1 MKKYLQIFTLI
12 VITCLAG
19 CQKDTEVV
27 ITEPKVTT
35 GEITSVTTTSF
46 DYESNITEDGGAS
59 VTARGVCYGT
69 SSNPTISDSKT
80 TDGSGTGAFSGTIQ
94 KLTPETTSYVRA
106 YATNSA
112 GTGYGE
118 VRTVKLLEQKTLQG
132 AEQAYPGVKGEP
144 VTVSIGGIPLQCVKI
159 EDKIFYQGDILID
172 PKAKLKAAAADY
184 DFWRWPDNI
193 VYYVIDANFP
203 NKERVEASF
212 TLFNKT
218 DISFKERTAESNY
231 VLFKYIPNAGCYSW
245 VGMIGGEQ
253 EIVIDNWGDAGTIA
267 HEIGHALGLLHEQSK
282 PDRDQYIKIITEN
295 IIKGYEN
302 NFDIW
307 PYNGQYTEGF
317 DFNSL
322 MCYHSWSFP
331 IDPSKP
337 TMTKLD
343 GSTFNPQRAYF
354 TEKDLELI
362 NRLYPAISAPQLEKQ
377 SIVITEGESVEIAVT
392 EGTGSYTVESD
403 KPAVVAATINGNTL
417 TVKGVAEGNA
427 TVTVTDAKTGKTATC
442 SVTVERKIIPVTG
455 VTVSP
460 TSKTVTE
467 GDSFTLTATVSPANA
482 DNNSVNWQ
490 SSDATVAEVDATG
503 KVTTVK
509 PGTAVITATTADGS
523 KTATCTVT
531 VTAKGPSEEY
541 RNIMGEIEYVMA
553 EIQYYRYILKD
564 IEDNSSLTLNDKK
577 QLLREVEE
585 RYWMNRA
592 VLEEIDDRIRRST
605 TLSNEERASL
615 ERETDYCLMDLES
628 LNMLLHDYQEQIE
641 KQSGSG
647 NGGIGDVGGEN
658 L

>member
-1 MKKYLQIFTLI
+1 MTEGDSFTLTAT
-12 VITCLAG
+12 VSPANADNKSVSWKSSDATVA
-19 CQKDTEVV
+19 EVDA
-27 ITEPKVTT
+27 TGKVTT
-35 GEITSVTTTSF
+35 VKPGTAVITVTTA
-46 DYESNITEDGGAS
+46 DG
-59 VTARGVCYGT
+59 
-69 SSNPTISDSKT
+69 N
-80 TDGSGTGAFSGTIQ
+80 
-94 KLTPETTSYVRA
+94 
-106 YATNSA
+106 
-112 GTGYGE
+112 
-118 VRTVKLLEQKTLQG
+118 
-132 AEQAYPGVKGEP
+132 
-144 VTVSIGGIPLQCVKI
+144 
-159 EDKIFYQGDILID
+159 
-172 PKAKLKAAAADY
+172 
-184 DFWRWPDNI
+184 
-193 VYYVIDANFP
+193 
-203 NKERVEASF
+203 
-212 TLFNKT
+212 
-218 DISFKERTAESNY
+218 
-231 VLFKYIPNAGCYSW
+231 
-245 VGMIGGEQ
+245 
-253 EIVIDNWGDAGTIA
+253 
-267 HEIGHALGLLHEQSK
+267 
-282 PDRDQYIKIITEN
+282 
-295 IIKGYEN
+295 
-302 NFDIW
+302 
-307 PYNGQYTEGF
+307 
-317 DFNSL
+317 
-322 MCYHSWSFP
+322 
-331 IDPSKP
+331 
-337 TMTKLD
+337 
-343 GSTFNPQRAYF
+343 
-354 TEKDLELI
+354 
-362 NRLYPAISAPQLEKQ
+362 
-377 SIVITEGESVEIAVT
+377 
-392 EGTGSYTVESD
+392 
-403 KPAVVAATINGNTL
+403 
-417 TVKGVAEGNA
+417 
-427 TVTVTDAKTGKTATC
+427 KTATC